1 MEKNFDLDVEVFC
14 KVEGLPLE
22 IVSDLKCS
30 ISNNEITYYD
40 SEDDRYYFID
50 LSNFVLGA
58 KELVTDM
65 YILSGNAIK
74 SKPHTLSNKSLNDG
88 FRCMFLSLED
98 SDEVIEIFFGET
110 EEEAILKGMTWYI
123 KGYEYCL
130 ENNIL

>member
-65 YILSGNAIK
+65 FILSGNVIK
-74 SKPHTLSNKSLNDG
+74 NKPHTLSNKSLNDG

-130 ENNIL
+130 EKGMM